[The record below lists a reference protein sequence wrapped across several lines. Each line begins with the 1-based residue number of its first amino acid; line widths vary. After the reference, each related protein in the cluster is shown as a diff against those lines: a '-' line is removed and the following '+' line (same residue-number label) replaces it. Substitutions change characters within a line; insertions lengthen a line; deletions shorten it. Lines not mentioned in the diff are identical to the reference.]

1 MAFGKPSRL
10 HPGRGLTK
18 RVNARPGAD
27 PAQAV
32 FPTWGQAALA
42 ALALLSLAPAAATA
56 ATSRTTASATIA
68 APVSLGKT
76 NNLNFGAVDP
86 SHVQGTVAL
95 QTDGLR
101 WAGGVDLPEDPKA
114 EVAGF
119 RVLGEPNCAFTITLP
134 KRVVLAAGD
143 AGLQVTDFTHDAA
156 GIPTLDGTGAQ
167 HFKIGA
173 TLRAGPS
180 LAQGSHVGT
189 FTVIVSWD

>member
-1 MAFGKPSRL
+1 MALGKTSGLCPN
-10 HPGRGLTK
+10 RGLTD
-18 RVNARPGAD
+18 RVYARPGAE
-27 PAQAV
+27 AIRSV
-32 FPTWGQAALA
+32 FPAWGRATLA
-42 ALALLSLAPAAATA
+42 TLALLSLVPSLATA
-56 ATSRTTASATIA
+56 ATSQTTASATIA

-86 SHVQGTVAL
+86 SHVRGTVEL

-101 WAGGVDLPEDPKA
+101 WAGGAGLPADPKA

-119 RVLGEPNCAFTITLP
+119 TVLGEPNCAFTITLP

-156 GIPTLDGTGAQ
+156 GIPTLDGTGAE

-173 TLRAGPS
+173 ILRAGPS
-180 LAQGSHVGT
+180 LAQGFHVGT
-189 FTVIVSWD
+189 FDVIVSWE